1 MALDR
6 RFEFSRT
13 AALTLQASATNTY
26 DRTNLFYFDLF
37 TLRRLD
43 QLPLIP
49 SFGVKVEF

>member
-1 MALDR
+1 MSLDR

-13 AALTLQASATNTY
+13 SALTLQASLTNSY

-49 SFGVKVEF
+49 SFGLKVEF